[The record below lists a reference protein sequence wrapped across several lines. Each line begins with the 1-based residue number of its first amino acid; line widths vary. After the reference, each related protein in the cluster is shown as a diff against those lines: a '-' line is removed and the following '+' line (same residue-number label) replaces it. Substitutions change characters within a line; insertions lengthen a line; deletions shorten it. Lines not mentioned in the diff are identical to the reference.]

1 MALSRPGVLN
11 GTFAK
16 KMDKQNALLATMVRQ
31 QAPNEVNWLMM
42 EEYAHGGIFGDLYS
56 YGDQFVD
63 TWKDTVA
70 NVEYAYPW
78 RLNHIGEYTLADGE
92 VLKDRPCLQLHYA
105 HPFGV
110 QFSHQRAFLACP
122 DGLSA
127 GTYYFILNYTWGSNV
142 TKGDIVCFTLTQDV
156 PAGGRVSGCYGAPD
170 QNKSAWRIYSHSAD
184 GKTVLE
190 TVTPTFE
197 ANGTYLGSVEYA
209 TRNGNL
215 NSMQEMAYGWNRWK
229 TSAIRQYL
237 NSAAGVGAWWTAQD
251 EWDIAPD
258 QLTTKAGFLSGCSEA
273 FINAIKPVAVKTF
286 VNTVQDGGSEDFDIT
301 HDKVFLPSLEE
312 MYINP
317 QKAGEGDAHEYWRR
331 RSGRT
336 SPLPWYQ
343 NTPEYVTFA
352 VENHTSPQ
360 YVRLRS
366 ANRSNAYNAW
376 NVTSTGYV
384 YGGNYAGNSI
394 RFSPLVVL

>member
-1 MALSRPGVLN
+1 MASLTKPPVLN
-11 GTFAK
+11 GTFDK
-16 KMDKQNALLATMVRQ
+16 HMTKQNALLATMVRQ
-31 QAPNEVNWLMM
+31 QAPSEVNWLMM
-42 EEYAHGGIFGDLYS
+42 EEYAHEGVFGDLYS
-56 YGDQFVD
+56 YGDQFPD
-63 TWKDTVA
+63 IWKDTVA

-78 RLNHIGEYTLADGE
+78 RFNHLGDVTLADGE
-92 VLKDRPCLQLHYA
+92 ILKNRPFLQLHYA

-110 QFSHQRAFLACP
+110 QFSHPRAFYACP

-127 GTYYFILNYTWGSNV
+127 GTYYIIFGQTWSKL
-142 TKGDIVCFTLTQDV
+142 TELKWKFTLTQDV
-156 PAGGRVSGCYGAPD
+156 PAGGRLAGFYQMAD
-170 QNKSAWRIYSHSAD
+170 SASTSRSVYAYSAD
-184 GKTVLE
+184 GKTILE
-190 TVTPTFE
+190 TVTSTPG
-197 ANGTYLGSVEYA
+197 ADGTYLGTINYD

-215 NSMQEMAYGWNRWK
+215 NSMQETGYGWNRWSK
-229 TSAIRQYL
+229 SAIRQYL

-286 VNTVQDGGSEDFDIT
+286 VNTVQDGGSEDYDIT
-301 HDKVFLPSLEE
+301 YDKVFLPSLEE
-312 MYINP
+312 LYINP
-317 QKAGEGDAHEYWRR
+317 QKAGEGDVHEYWRR

-343 NTPEYVTFA
+343 STPEYVTYA

-360 YVRLRS
+360 GVRLRS
-366 ANRSNAYNAW
+366 AFRGNAYSAW
-376 NVTSTGYV
+376 NVSTSGHV
-384 YGGNYAGNSI
+384 SANSAYNSY